1 MNRFTAIVLA
11 GGSGQRM
18 KAKEKKQFMDL
29 CGKPLIAYSLMAFE
43 KSNVTDII
51 IVASPGDEDR
61 CMGIAKTYGI
71 TKLRAVVPGG
81 DTRTISVYSG
91 VISSPEGYVLIHD
104 SARPFIDIDSIHR
117 CMSAVMVYEA
127 VVLGTV
133 SKDTVKLSDDRGNI
147 LDTPNRENV
156 WIAQTPQCFNKNLI
170 MAAYDGYRKAP
181 KSSITDDA
189 SLVELYTGE
198 KVRMIAGNALNF
210 KVTEPVD
217 FLMAQALIGAKQ
229 GH

>member
-29 CGKPLIAYSLMAFE
+29 CGKPLIAHSLQAFE
-43 KSNVTDII
+43 KSNVTDIV
-51 IVASPGDEDR
+51 IVAAPGDEER
-61 CMGIAKTYGI
+61 CIEIAKNYGI
-71 TKLRAVVPGG
+71 SKLRAVVPGG
-81 DTRTISVYSG
+81 DTRTISVYAG
-91 VISSPEGYVLIHD
+91 VISAPDGYVLIHD
-104 SARPFIDIDSIHR
+104 SARPFIDVDSIHR

-133 SKDTVKLSDDRGNI
+133 SKDTVKLTDERGSI
-147 LDTPNRENV
+147 IDTPNRENI

-181 KSSITDDA
+181 QSGITDDA

-198 KVRMIAGNALNF
+198 KVRMIAGSALNF

-217 FLMAQALIGAKQ
+217 FLMAQALIESKTRR
-229 GH
+229 